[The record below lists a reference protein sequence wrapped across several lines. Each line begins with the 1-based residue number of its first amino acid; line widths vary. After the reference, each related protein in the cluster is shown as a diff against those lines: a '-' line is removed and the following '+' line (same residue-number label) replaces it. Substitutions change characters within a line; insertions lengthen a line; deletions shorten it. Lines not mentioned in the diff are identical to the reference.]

1 MKRILLVLIVFIGFQ
16 GFSQAFEAFNFTGSA
31 NANGWATHSGTA
43 GELVAIT
50 TPSNS
55 GNSLSYTGLQASAGN
70 RINLTSTG
78 TEDINKPFVAKNM

>member
-43 GELVAIT
+43 GELLALT
-50 TPSNS
+50 RLPTS
-55 GNSLSYTGLQASAGN
+55 GNSLSYTGLQASALE
-70 RINLTSTG
+70 IAL
-78 TEDINKPFVAKNM
+78 I